1 MATTNSPIQAAPR
14 TRQWLRNGLWLF
26 IVAAMFVAFAQFATG
41 SNLLW
46 NDSTLLVATG
56 ILSVALFIALSRAR
70 AQGIDARRTF
80 LNCVMT
86 LLWFVLISELVFVH
100 SANSTS
106 AASKG
111 NFGIGAFQ
119 EVAAWLLAGL
129 VLLLLT
135 IARPQYLRQMF
146 AGSFKW
152 VSLFTLLAVAS
163 IPLSPSPS
171 YSVAWAFK
179 LVLTVLLLRAFLSS
193 MESNEDVLTLF
204 YTLLFGMFII
214 IVLRLVLAMNAPE
227 PFFQGGRLNDY
238 ASPTGLS
245 TLAAVLSLLSM
256 TLLAVRRRGWLLFP
270 LAFGLTVILL
280 SGGKTGIVAGVLS
293 ALLFFALQKQVRY
306 ALGLLVVF
314 LVIGGILLVTTPLG
328 KYFQD
333 YSQSGEASTI
343 TGRTDLWATI
353 WPAVLEK
360 PIVGHGYVASRFLS
374 IDLDLDLGAG
384 WEPPHTHNSFLEPLY
399 NNGIFGLLLVV
410 ILNYIMIRNFVRV
423 LKRPADRESF
433 FLAVGGF
440 SIYVSLFINGMLKVT
455 FGGSPDSSFTVFL
468 ALFVVS
474 IGLQNR
480 VQSSAAAE

>member
-1 MATTNSPIQAAPR
+1 MATTNSPIHVAPK
-14 TRQWLRNGLWLF
+14 TRQWLRAGLWLLAL
-26 IVAAMFVAFAQFATG
+26 AAMFVAFAQFATG
-41 SNLLW
+41 SELLW

-80 LNCVMT
+80 LNSVMT
-86 LLWFVLISELVFVH
+86 LLWFVLISELVSRSQCQLHLRRVQGQFRRRSVPGSRRLAACRFC
-100 SANSTS
+100 SAPFDDCSP
-106 AASKG
+106 A
-111 NFGIGAFQ
+111 I
-119 EVAAWLLAGL
+119 
-129 VLLLLT
+129 
-135 IARPQYLRQMF
+135 F
-146 AGSFKW
+146 APNVCGFLQW
-152 VSLFTLLAVAS
+152 VTLFTLLAVAS

-171 YSVAWAFK
+171 YSLAWAFK

-204 YTLLFGMFII
+204 YTLLFGMVII

-256 TLLAVRRRGWLLFP
+256 TLLAIRRRGWLLFP
-270 LAFGLTVILL
+270 LAFGLIVILL

-293 ALLFFALQKQVRY
+293 ALLFFALQKQVRN
-306 ALGLLVVF
+306 ALGLLVIF
-314 LVIGGILLVTTPLG
+314 LVISGILLVTTPLG

-343 TGRTDLWATI
+343 TGRTDLWTTI
-353 WPAVLEK
+353 WPAVLDK

-433 FLAVGGF
+433 F
-440 SIYVSLFINGMLKVT
+440 
-455 FGGSPDSSFTVFL
+455 
-468 ALFVVS
+468 
-474 IGLQNR
+474 
-480 VQSSAAAE
+480 

>member
-1 MATTNSPIQAAPR
+1 MATTNSPIQVAPK
-14 TRQWLRNGLWLF
+14 TRQWLRTGLWLF
-26 IVAAMFVAFAQFATG
+26 VIAGSFIVFAQFATG
-41 SNLLW
+41 SELLW
-46 NDSTLLVATG
+46 NDSTLLVAAG

-80 LNCVMT
+80 LNSVMT

-100 SANSTS
+100 SLNSTAS
-106 AASKG
+106 ASKG
-111 NFGIGAFQ
+111 SFGIEAFQ
-119 EVAAWLLAGL
+119 EVAAWLLAGF

-135 IARPQYLRQMF
+135 FARPQYLRDMF
-146 AGSFKW
+146 SGPYKW
-152 VSLFTLLAVAS
+152 VTFFALLAVAS
-163 IPLSPSPS
+163 IPLSPSPM
-171 YSVAWAFK
+171 YSLAWAFK
-179 LVLTVLLLRAFLSS
+179 LVLTVLLLRAFLTS
-193 MESNEDVLTLF
+193 MEGNEDLLSLF
-204 YTLLFGMFII
+204 YTLLLGVSVI

-227 PFFQGGRLNDY
+227 PFFHGGRLNDY

-256 TLLAVRRRGWLLFP
+256 TIFAIRRRGWLLFP
-270 LAFGLTVILL
+270 LAFGLIVILL
-280 SGGKTGIVAGVLS
+280 SGGKTGMVAGVLS
-293 ALLFFALQKQVRY
+293 AMLFLALQKQVRY
-306 ALGLLVVF
+306 ALGLLVILF
-314 LVIGGILLVTTPLG
+314 VIGGILLVTTPLG

-353 WPAVLEK
+353 WPAILEK

-374 IDLDLDLGAG
+374 IDLDVAGG

-399 NNGIFGLLLVV
+399 NNGIFGLLLVLV
-410 ILNYIMIRNFVRV
+410 MNFIIVRNFVRV
-423 LKRPADRESF
+423 LRCPADRESF

-455 FGGSPDSSFTVFL
+455 FGGTPDSSFTVFL

-474 IGLQNR
+474 IGLQKM
-480 VQSSAAAE
+480 VQSAAAAE

>member
-1 MATTNSPIQAAPR
+1 MATTNSPLQAAPK
-14 TRQWLRNGLWLF
+14 TPQWLRTTLWLF
-26 IVAAMFVAFAQFATG
+26 AIAALFVAFAQFATG
-41 SNLLW
+41 SELLW
-46 NDSTLLVATG
+46 NDSTLLVSAG
-56 ILSVALFIALSRAR
+56 ILSVALFIAISRAR

-80 LNCVMT
+80 LNSVMT

-100 SANSTS
+100 SLNSTAS
-106 AASKG
+106 ASKG
-111 NFGIGAFQ
+111 SFGIEAFQ
-119 EVAAWLLAGL
+119 EVAAWMLAGF

-135 IARPQYLRQMF
+135 IARPQYLRDMF
-146 AGSFKW
+146 SGSFKW
-152 VSLFTLLAVAS
+152 VTLFTLLAVAS
-163 IPLSPSPS
+163 VPLSPSPL
-171 YSVAWAFK
+171 YSLAWAFK
-179 LVLTVLLLRAFLSS
+179 LVLTVLLLRACATS
-193 MESNEDVLTLF
+193 MEGNEDLLSLL
-204 YTLLFGMFII
+204 YTLLLGVFVI

-227 PFFQGGRLNDY
+227 PFFHGGRLNDY

-256 TLLAVRRRGWLLFP
+256 TLFAIRRRGWLLFP
-270 LAFGLTVILL
+270 LAFGLIVILL

-293 ALLFFALQKQVRY
+293 AVLFFALQKQVRY

-314 LVIGGILLVTTPLG
+314 FVIGGILLVTTPLG

-353 WPAVLEK
+353 WPAVLDK

-410 ILNYIMIRNFVRV
+410 ILNCIMVRNFVRV
-423 LKRPADRESF
+423 LRRPADRESF

-455 FGGSPDSSFTVFL
+455 FGGTPDSSFTVFL
-468 ALFVVS
+468 ALIVVS